1 MNLGGIIA
9 AVVAALLIITISWLW
24 SPFYALGIVIVIVLV
39 LALLLLFM
47 SKTPPG
53 KRLAGTLGRR
63 LAGTRVGRRMA
74 MAQVRAEAKRKGIP
88 TTDAAGRQLSD
99 FELQLEITDSPE
111 ARQLKKQLKTM
122 NPQQRAQALRM
133 LENQAAEAARGNT
146 PPQAVPTSFPQQ
158 RVSGRP
164 VTRPPRASRKRRKR

>member
-9 AVVAALLIITISWLW
+9 AAIAAIVIIAISWFW
-24 SPFYALGIVIVIVLV
+24 SPFAALFLVIGIVL
-39 LALLLLFM
+39 LLGLLLLFM

-53 KRLAGTLGRR
+53 RR
-63 LAGTRVGRRMA
+63 LAEKIGRRVATTRLGRRMA

-88 TTDAAGRQLSD
+88 TTDAAGRTLSD
-99 FELQLEITDSPE
+99 FELQLEIADTPE
-111 ARQLKKQLKTM
+111 ARQLKKQLRTM

-133 LENQAAEAARGNT
+133 LENQAAEAQRTGVA
-146 PPQAVPTSFPQQ
+146 PPPMSPQAMRP

-164 VTRPPRASRKRRKR
+164 ITKPPRASRKRRKR

>member
-9 AVVAALLIITISWLW
+9 AAVAALLIIAVSWFW
-24 SPFYALGIVIVIVLV
+24 SPFVALGAVLVIVVVLG
-39 LALLLLFM
+39 LLLLFM

-53 KRLAGTLGRR
+53 RRLAEKLGRR
-63 LAGTRVGRRMA
+63 LAGTGMGRRMA

-99 FELQLEITDSPE
+99 FELQLEITDTPE

-133 LENQAAEAARGNT
+133 LENQAAEAQRTGVAPT
-146 PPQAVPTSFPQQ
+146 PMNPQALRPK
-158 RVSGRP
+158 VSGRP
-164 VTRPPRASRKRRKR
+164 ITKPPRASRKRRKR

>member
-133 LENQAAEAARGNT
+133 LENQATEAQRTGVT
-146 PPQAVPTSFPQQ
+146 PPPMSPQAMRP

-164 VTRPPRASRKRRKR
+164 ITKPPRASRKRRKR

>member
-24 SPFYALGIVIVIVLV
+24 SPFYALGIVVVIVLV

-53 KRLAGTLGRR
+53 KRLAEKLGRR

-99 FELQLEITDSPE
+99 FELQLEIADTPE
-111 ARQLKKQLKTM
+111 ARQLKKQLRTM

-133 LENQAAEAARGNT
+133 LENQAAEAQRTGVA
-146 PPQAVPTSFPQQ
+146 PPPMSPQAMRP

-164 VTRPPRASRKRRKR
+164 ITKPPRASRKRRKR